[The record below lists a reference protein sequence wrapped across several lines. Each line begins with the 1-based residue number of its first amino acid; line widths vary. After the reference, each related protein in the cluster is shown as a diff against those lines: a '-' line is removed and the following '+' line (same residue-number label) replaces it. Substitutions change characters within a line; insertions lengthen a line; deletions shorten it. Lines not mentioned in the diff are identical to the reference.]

1 MDNGCARRM
10 SSFNLEANEMN
21 RWMVLNDRLGYCWLK
36 TMTSSSFREDIGD
49 NLQVLSTHQHCLLG
63 VIWQVAVVAAAAL
76 VAISNT
82 QTSSTL
88 ACLKAI
94 QYFVQ

>member
-1 MDNGCARRM
+1 
-10 SSFNLEANEMN
+10 MN

-49 NLQVLSTHQHCLLG
+49 NLQVSTHQHCLLG